1 MNKSLKEILEN
12 VYVSS
17 KELKENNESTQF
29 KEIATH
35 ILSGHFEIKKNN
47 SVFKVYPTCVEIY
60 CHEENENGV
69 KDYIVYHRNTPQSIK
84 PLFPIGI
91 LNNHQS
97 GIDITFEKCENK
109 CIDNA
114 VRLSALIR
122 EIQIEDTEDNTDQYQ
137 MFINYKNKKEWKEYK
152 IISGPLALYDA
163 LYSRFS
169 IFDGGFSIQWVD
181 DKLRD
186 IDEIESDV
194 RINVA
199 QYENQNGRMV
209 KMECKESNQ
218 RPIASGKYCQDPRMW
233 KYSIKKEYL
242 PIKKKI
248 TDSICNSVY
257 FSEWLKSDY
266 PEIYKG
272 LSDILKRN
280 DIAYDTIPE
289 TKDIWCR
296 DYMPIQTDD
305 DEYICYRYRPDYL
318 LKRKSD
324 ARYITDNIKVCDR
337 MNIKA
342 LNEKINIDGG
352 NIVKAG
358 NKIIMTEKVFA
369 ENAHIEKSQLI
380 QKLQTQMRS
389 EIIFLPWDKN
399 EVYGHADGIVK
410 PISDD
415 TVLMTNYDDFD
426 IDFYNECKR
435 RLSAH
440 FKVETLRYNVRHKDK
455 RNWVYINFLTVGQLI
470 IVPQINIEEDA
481 QAVKQLRQF
490 YPNHQI
496 ELLNI
501 EPIVAAGGGLN
512 CITWCRKIDY
522 NEKRFLKLFNR
533 FESEKDKEIDYTK
546 DEIILMCKHNLCKF
560 ADKYSGIA
568 EYYMKCLDD

>member
-1 MNKSLKEILEN
+1 
-12 VYVSS
+12 
-17 KELKENNESTQF
+17 
-29 KEIATH
+29 
-35 ILSGHFEIKKNN
+35 
-47 SVFKVYPTCVEIY
+47 
-60 CHEENENGV
+60 
-69 KDYIVYHRNTPQSIK
+69 
-84 PLFPIGI
+84 
-91 LNNHQS
+91 
-97 GIDITFEKCENK
+97 
-109 CIDNA
+109 
-114 VRLSALIR
+114 
-122 EIQIEDTEDNTDQYQ
+122 
-137 MFINYKNKKEWKEYK
+137 
-152 IISGPLALYDA
+152 
-163 LYSRFS
+163 
-169 IFDGGFSIQWVD
+169 
-181 DKLRD
+181 
-186 IDEIESDV
+186 
-194 RINVA
+194 
-199 QYENQNGRMV
+199 
-209 KMECKESNQ
+209 
-218 RPIASGKYCQDPRMW
+218 
-233 KYSIKKEYL
+233 
-242 PIKKKI
+242 
-248 TDSICNSVY
+248 
-257 FSEWLKSDY
+257 
-266 PEIYKG
+266 
-272 LSDILKRN
+272 
-280 DIAYDTIPE
+280 
-289 TKDIWCR
+289 
-296 DYMPIQTDD
+296 MPIQTDD

-560 ADKYSGIA
+560 ADKYPGIA